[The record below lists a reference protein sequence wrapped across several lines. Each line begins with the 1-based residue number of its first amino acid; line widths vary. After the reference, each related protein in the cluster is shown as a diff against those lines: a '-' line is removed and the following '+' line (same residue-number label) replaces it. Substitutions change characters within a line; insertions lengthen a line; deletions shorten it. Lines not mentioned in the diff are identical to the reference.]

1 VWNSWLTDKGA
12 ALTEISLQE
21 HSRDTSP
28 LEPEQL
34 SDQELKTIFDI
45 ERRLF
50 EVREIDIGKEP
61 QGVEQYLARVQRRHP
76 RVLLLDGGRGTGK
89 TSLLLTLVERWH
101 LGINDDP
108 EQKKQRQKITDGY
121 RIRIEKFQDHLGGSE
136 IPDYIRALDILDFD
150 PLSPGMPLIAGI
162 VQAWRPLAEKF
173 DSLSNYLED
182 DDESIRLMD
191 LWHGLFRMAAVGWA
205 TMPRDKGLIE
215 QVLDREDQVQ
225 DWQRFDEQWQSFV
238 TEVIKRGQKLKDV
251 HRLKEASVFVIMIDD
266 VDLQVGR
273 IRELL
278 PVLRLLYHS
287 RVVFLVAADR
297 QHMIHMLRLDFYG
310 QQNELARHRNAN
322 ATQVFDA
329 AAWGWACDLA
339 SSAFEKV
346 FPKRN
351 RIKLEWLSISGFL
364 AYPGQAMPVPV
375 PTALTGED
383 IDDAS
388 LNERSDQ
395 TFFSALKSFTNITQS
410 SGANAKN
417 ISPPGSLAASRLIQ
431 ELASQAG
438 KVELPGVMTYRAAEQ
453 LRQFVEKFESPHRA
467 PEILARLLSG
477 NGDAQQ
483 AVVEV
488 GTSTIDVQIT
498 GELAALYRPGPT
510 EFGLTYNVVLSGR
523 PDFVFIGP
531 ADTEPRR
538 MSTEPENRFNFTTAM
553 IAPMLQE
560 AGFSVDATGLRWE
573 TYLSHAWTEWLLST
587 PLSFAWTRHKHP
599 RPDELLK
606 QTQDWDL
613 FIQVR
618 SEPKDERKLERYAYA
633 WVYYQRQW
641 SGHSAGQDTMDP
653 LVGKNYTGQLPWPK
667 LLNFDNINDKSE
679 KTKWLTETLPLLA
692 RPELGFPLSVQNKLA
707 KGIRGSGL
715 SVKEVLKAQRRRL
728 VTDAFVAA
736 AMQRGRVDQKYPEDP
751 SIEDMI
757 AKIDKIYEG
766 VHSGLSPWKEI
777 EKASVARAA
786 KPSKVRGKG

>member
-1 VWNSWLTDKGA
+1 LTKV
-12 ALTEISLQE
+12 SLQE
-21 HSRDTSP
+21 HNRDTSP
-28 LEPEQL
+28 LEPKQL
-34 SDQELKTIFDI
+34 SDHELETIFDI
-45 ERRLF
+45 ERRLS
-50 EVREIDIGKEP
+50 EVKEIEIGKDP

-101 LGINDDP
+101 LGINDNPDQ
-108 EQKKQRQKITDGY
+108 QKLRQEITDGY
-121 RIRIEKFQDHLGGSE
+121 RTRIEKFQGRLGCSE
-136 IPDYIRALDILDFD
+136 IPDYIRVLDILDFD

-173 DSLSNYLED
+173 DYLSNYPED

-205 TMPRDKGLIE
+205 TMPREKGLIE

-238 TEVIKRGQKLKDV
+238 TEVIKRGRRLRDV
-251 HRLKEASVFVIMIDD
+251 HRLRAASVFVIMIDD

-278 PVLRLLYHS
+278 PVLRLLYHP

-297 QHMIHMLRLDFYG
+297 KHMIHMLRLDFYG
-310 QQNELARHRNAN
+310 QQTELARLRNAN
-322 ATQVFDA
+322 AAQEFDA
-329 AAWGWACDLA
+329 PAWGWACDLA

-351 RIKLEWLSISGFL
+351 RIKLEWLSIRGFL
-364 AYPGQAMPVPV
+364 AYPGQAVPV
-375 PTALTGED
+375 PAALKSEES
-383 IDDAS
+383 DDAS
-388 LNERSDQ
+388 SNERDDQ
-395 TFFSALKSFTNITQS
+395 NFFSALESFTNVTQS
-410 SGANAKN
+410 SGANTQD
-417 ISPPGSLAASRLIQ
+417 IRPSDSLPASQLLQ
-431 ELASQAG
+431 KLASQAS

-453 LRQFVEKFESPHRA
+453 LRQFVEKLDSPHRA
-467 PEILARLLSG
+467 LEILARLLSG

-483 AVVEV
+483 AVVEAR
-488 GTSTIDVQIT
+488 TSTIDVQIT

-613 FIQVR
+613 FIQER
-618 SEPKDERKLERYAYA
+618 SEPKDEHKLERYAYA

-641 SGHSAGQDTMDP
+641 SGHSVGHGTMDP
-653 LVGKNYTGQLPWPK
+653 LVAKNYSGQLPWEM
-667 LLNFDNINDKSE
+667 LLNFDNINDKIE

-692 RPELGFPLSVQNKLA
+692 RPELGFPVLVQNWLA
-707 KGIRGSGL
+707 KSIMDSVI
-715 SVKEVLKAQRRRL
+715 SVKDVLKAQRRRL
-728 VTDAFVAA
+728 ITDAFVAA
-736 AMQRGRVDQKYPEDP
+736 SMQRGRVDQKYPEDP
-751 SIEDMI
+751 SIEEMI

-766 VHSGLSPWKEI
+766 VHSGVSPWKKI
-777 EKASVARAA
+777 EEASVAEVA
-786 KPSKVRGKG
+786 KSINVKDEGKG